1 MILVGLR
8 VDGKTMSKILS
19 PKRLTF
25 IAMMAALGNVL
36 SFISIKLAPL
46 MPTIPLGPTS
56 FSLALDLSHL
66 STFIAALFGG
76 PAVGGLTALIGS
88 LVAAFEFGFSM
99 GNFITGFGLPLGKTL
114 TGLTAGILMR
124 RLVVD
129 RSRVMMVVSTVVSYI
144 PEGIVTYII
153 FMYLFPLFIPG
164 SSFWVAAMTVQ
175 VLVKAEIE
183 MVVMGVLLA
192 ALIDNQ
198 GFTQLIKGY
207 FS

>member
-1 MILVGLR
+1 LILVGLR

-19 PKRLTF
+19 PKSLTF

-88 LVAAFEFGFSM
+88 LVAAFEFGFSQ

-164 SSFWVAAMTVQ
+164 SSFWVAAMIVQ
-175 VLVKAEIE
+175 VLVKAAIE

-198 GFTQLIKGY
+198 GFTQLVKGY

>member
-1 MILVGLR
+1 LILVGLR

-19 PKRLTF
+19 PKSLTF

-88 LVAAFEFGFSM
+88 LVAAFEFGFSQ

-198 GFTQLIKGY
+198 GFTQLVKGY

>member
-88 LVAAFEFGFSM
+88 LVAAFEFGFSQ

-183 MVVMGVLLA
+183 MVVMGVLVS

-198 GFTQLIKGY
+198 GFTQLVKGY

>member
-1 MILVGLR
+1 LILVGLR

-19 PKRLTF
+19 PKSLTF

-88 LVAAFEFGFSM
+88 LVAAFEFGFSQ